1 MATPWGRIRNGFLA
15 GKSYKELSEK
25 YGVTVK
31 TIQCR
36 ASKEGWTKEKR
47 KIAEE
52 VETKIHSRVVQ
63 ARVEKLEKL
72 MCANDKL
79 IDGLLAMA
87 EMIGAQPADNLFD
100 KAGTLKNAEAYAR
113 AINTAVE
120 TQMELYKLP
129 SQELELKKK
138 AEAARRREAKA
149 RLQIEKEKLEMEK
162 TKAQNGGIEAE
173 TWQLAVPEGDELDG

>member
-1 MATPWGRIRNGFLA
+1 MATPWGRVKNGYLA

-25 YGVTVK
+25 YGIAVK

-36 ASKEGWTKEKR
+36 ASKEGWPKEKR

-72 MCANDKL
+72 MCANDRL

-87 EMIGAQPADNLFD
+87 EMIGEKPAENLFD
-100 KAGTLKNAEAYAR
+100 KSGSLKSAEAYAR
-113 AINTAVE
+113 AINVAVM
-120 TQMELYKLP
+120 TQMELCKLP
-129 SQELELKKK
+129 TMELELKKK

-149 RLQIEKEKLEMEK
+149 RLEIEREKLALD
-162 TKAQNGGIEAE
+162 KAKAAGNEQEQE
-173 TWQLAVPEGDELDG
+173 TWELDAPEGDELDG